1 MSGRDQCYAL
11 PELQQWETAK
21 TDNYVW
27 GDPAA
32 IGAYGKALD
41 TAGTDLGTIAESLGG
56 MNVADFWT
64 GPAATAFTELK
75 SRLTPAVKG
84 LSTMQKDAATALDT
98 WQRHLSVYQEDCG
111 TAITTGKQG
120 WQLYKTT
127 SCDNADAQT
136 KMTNGKTGITTA
148 QTSGMNSGR
157 TCKAQLEAAAT
168 KADVS
173 TAPPAPATPTTPG
186 PISTTPGQVGTAPSG
201 REPVP
206 FTGPI
211 PAGQPRPWVD
221 PANGKVVVP
230 RPGPWAIG
238 KQPWDY
244 ADGSP
249 APNSAFTL
257 PGTTPPTA
265 TTPPA
270 ATTPNQPWIVSTT
283 PGQVGSAPSG
293 QEPVPFTGPIASG
306 EPRPWVDPA
315 NGRVVIPKPGPWAI
329 GKQPWDYAS

>member
-1 MSGRDQCYAL
+1 MSGHDQCYAL

-21 TDNYVW
+21 VDNYVW

-41 TAGTDLGTIAESLGG
+41 TAGTDLGTIADSLGG

-75 SRLTPAVKG
+75 GRLTPAVRG

-111 TAITTGKQG
+111 TAISTGKQG
-120 WQLYKTT
+120 WHLYQTT
-127 SCDNADAQT
+127 SCDNTDAQN
-136 KMTNGKTGITTA
+136 KMTSGKTGITTA
-148 QTSGMNSGR
+148 QTSSMSSGR
-157 TCKAQLEAAAT
+157 TCKSQLEAAAT
-168 KADVS
+168 RADVS
-173 TAPPAPATPTTPG
+173 TAPPAAPAGVPHQV
-186 PISTTPGQVGTAPSG
+186 STTPGQVGTAPSG
-201 REPVP
+201 QEPVP

-211 PAGQPRPWVD
+211 PAGQPRPYVD
-221 PANGKVVVP
+221 PANGKIVVP

-244 ADGSP
+244 ADGSAPPGSPLPPP
-249 APNSAFTL
+249 AS
-257 PGTTPPTA
+257 TPPTTAPPA
-265 TTPPA
+265 TT
-270 ATTPNQPWIVSTT
+270 NQPWIVSTT

-293 QEPVPFTGPIASG
+293 REPVPFTGPIASG
-306 EPRPWVDPA
+306 QPRPWVDPA
-315 NGRVVIPKPGPWAI
+315 NGRVVVPKPGPWAV
-329 GKQPWDYAS
+329 GKQPWEYAS